1 MIISGI
7 EKELGATYEARRI
20 VDNELVYGIAVIKVD
35 EEKSYLIQRFETDDS
50 TDGTPALAYYIPVIT
65 YSIIL
70 LEQIEEDNSCQNC
83 GECICLHCDHR
94 EGNHS
99 AECGGRCSTCED
111 IAINKCDEYKEA
123 DW

>member
-1 MIISGI
+1 M
-7 EKELGATYEARRI
+7 LRRYQC
-20 VDNELVYGIAVIKVD
+20 LK
-35 EEKSYLIQRFETDDS
+35 EKSSQQ
-50 TDGTPALAYYIPVIT
+50 T
-65 YSIIL
+65 YIL